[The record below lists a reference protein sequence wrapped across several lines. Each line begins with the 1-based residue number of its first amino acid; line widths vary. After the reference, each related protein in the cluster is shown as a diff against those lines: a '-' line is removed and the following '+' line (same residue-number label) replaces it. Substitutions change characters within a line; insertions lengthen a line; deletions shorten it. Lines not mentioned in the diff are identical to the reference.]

1 MALKE
6 DFERDGVVV
15 IRQAVPIEL
24 LRLWQW
30 SWDDWYDAQFQFGRK
45 PSWNPVDISGPF
57 PDPLASMPQTP
68 ALLDIVEQVFGPDIA
83 LYNHRFVVKDK
94 AAKGVVFPHQDTGYH
109 VGFMQKASLFVAL
122 TEMHTGNGGM
132 VFMRGSHK
140 WGYLGDAGEISN
152 EAILAR
158 AHAGMITDG
167 ACHLMPGDCV
177 LMHSACWHASLEHR
191 NGPNRVLAD
200 IIYQPASDPSGIKLL
215 RGKWQCEP
223 QPWLREGGI
232 FKRSRTSRIK
242 ELEAKVAPCGDVL

>member
-1 MALKE
+1 MDRLKE

-15 IRQAVPIEL
+15 IRQAAPFEL

-30 SWDDWYDAQFQFGRK
+30 SWDDWYDGQFQFGRK

-94 AAKGVVFPHQDTGYH
+94 AAKDAVFLHQDTGYH
-109 VGFMQKASLFVAL
+109 VGWPQKASLFVAL
-122 TEMHTGNGGM
+122 SEMDTSNGGM
-132 VFMRGSHK
+132 RFYKGSHRY
-140 WGYLGDAGEISN
+140 GYLGDAGEISRDMTV
-152 EAILAR
+152 ADDWYAPFLQ
-158 AHAGMITDG
+158 
-167 ACHLMPGDCV
+167 PGDAV
-177 LMHSACWHASLEHR
+177 LMHSATWHASFTHIS
-191 NGPNRVLAD
+191 GPNRVLAD

-242 ELEAKVAPCGDVL
+242 ELEAKAAS